1 MTAAKKYLEILR
13 EREPQ
18 LWKEPLK
25 ESGFTEK
32 DLPDIEKDLHISCQ
46 IKSREEMKKYIDMKH
61 YELTEDFERGF

>member
-1 MTAAKKYLEILR
+1 MAEKIKEAFMTAAEKYLEILR

-32 DLPDIEKDLHISCQ
+32 DLPDIEKGLAYKLSD
-46 IKSREEMKKYIDMKH
+46 KE
-61 YELTEDFERGF
+61 